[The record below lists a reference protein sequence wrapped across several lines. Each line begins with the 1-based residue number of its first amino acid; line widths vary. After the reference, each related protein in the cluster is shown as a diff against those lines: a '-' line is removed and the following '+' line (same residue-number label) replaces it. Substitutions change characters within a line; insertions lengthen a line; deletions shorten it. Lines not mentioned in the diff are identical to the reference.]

1 MAPKSF
7 ARAKTIACPAAARA
21 IALVVAAGCCL
32 AGQPASAQS
41 GDFWSGQFVDQ
52 PQTQRQPRRER
63 PERSERTSVMK
74 PTAATAAAPGHDAAS
89 VAERTHQR
97 KANAFVADF
106 GTVAKMTRT
115 EMMASGEPFHA
126 GDIVAAHATF
136 PIGSSVLIGDAAT
149 GRTLLV
155 RIKDRPVNLKATI
168 ELSAAALS
176 ALGLKEKELDKARVR
191 LVPVWVPTG
200 EPLFWPRLSPK
211 ELASKDPAPKE
222 AAALVPE

>member
-1 MAPKSF
+1 MAPTSC
-7 ARAKTIACPAAARA
+7 ARAKTVSCSAPARA
-21 IALVVAAGCCL
+21 IALVVVAGSCL
-32 AGQPASAQS
+32 ACQPASAQS
-41 GDFWSGQFVDQ
+41 SDFWSGQFSEQ
-52 PQTQRQPRRER
+52 PQRQSAPRRER
-63 PERSERTSVMK
+63 TERIERSPVMK
-74 PTAATAAAPGHDAAS
+74 PAAATVPAHDAAS
-89 VAERTHQR
+89 IAERTHQR

-106 GTVAKMTRT
+106 GTVAKMART

-149 GRTLLV
+149 GRTLMV

-200 EPLFWPRLSPK
+200 EPLFWPRLTPK
-211 ELASKDPAPKE
+211 EMASKDTAPRD
-222 AAALVPE
+222 AAALVQE